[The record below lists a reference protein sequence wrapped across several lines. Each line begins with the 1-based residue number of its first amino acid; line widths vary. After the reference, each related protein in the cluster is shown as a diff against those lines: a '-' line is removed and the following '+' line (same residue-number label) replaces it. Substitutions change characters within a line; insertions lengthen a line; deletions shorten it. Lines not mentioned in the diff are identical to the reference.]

1 MSANG
6 PNTFAVPIRR
16 ISGHLGTNRVLPPSS
31 NVATIE
37 EFAMLYWIAYGIPTI
52 VLLIALIY
60 AVNRAGWFSPREE
73 RRLDANTRMAQERD
87 DPALRPP
94 CLNRPCQAVS
104 PARGMAV
111 A

>member
-6 PNTFAVPIRR
+6 ANAFAVPMWRR
-16 ISGHLGTNRVLPPSS
+16 SPRGLGTNGALLPSH

-37 EFAMLYWIAYGIPTI
+37 GGTMLYWIAYGIPTI

-73 RRLDANTRMAQERD
+73 RQLDANTRMAQERD
-87 DPALRPP
+87 EAER
-94 CLNRPCQAVS
+94 RETY
-104 PARGMAV
+104 
-111 A
+111 